1 MRCRFYSGDLV
12 ARFLGSMPAES
23 VEIAKAEL
31 TKLRRAGYRVVGG
44 HSAVKICHW
53 TRSVLRGGKNC
64 YKGWYGIK
72 SHRCLQMTPAL
83 QYCNMM
89 CIFCWRHHTINRITG
104 VGGEWDRPE
113 DILDGLIREQ
123 RQLLS
128 GFKGNP
134 IVDKRLFDEA
144 MEPKHVAISLD
155 GEPTIYPYLADMV
168 KLIKSRGMTAFLV
181 TNGTNPERLMELTE
195 EDAEPTNLY
204 ISLYGPDPEAHKR
217 ICRPLIPDSW
227 ERLVESL
234 KVMREFQKSVK
245 VVRLIMIN
253 GYTIRDPEKYA
264 ELIRIAEP
272 DFIECKGYMHVG
284 ESQKRMKREAMPSLD
299 EIRPF
304 AIKLAEALGYE
315 YLAEDRPS
323 RVSLI
328 ANPSSPHYDVVKMRI
343 SGLGA
348 GL

>member
-1 MRCRFYSGDLV
+1 MRCRFYSDDLV

-23 VEIAKAEL
+23 VGIAKAEL

-89 CIFCWRHHTINRITG
+89 CIFCWRHHTINRVTG

-113 DILDGLIREQ
+113 DILDGLIQEQ

-168 KLIKSRGMTAFLV
+168 KLIKGRGMTAFLV
-181 TNGTNPERLMELTE
+181 TNGTNPEKLMELTE

-227 ERLVESL
+227 ERLMESL

-284 ESQKRMKREAMPSLD
+284 ESQKRMRREAMPSLD

-315 YLAEDRPS
+315 YLAEDKPS

-343 SGLGA
+343 SGFSQ
-348 GL
+348 

>member
-1 MRCRFYSGDLV
+1 MNAV
-12 ARFLGSMPAES
+12 AGLPGSMPAEP
-23 VEIAKAEL
+23 VEIVKAEL
-31 TKLRRAGYRVVGG
+31 ARLRRVGYRIVGR

-64 YKGWYGIK
+64 YKTWYGIR

-89 CIFCWRHHTINRITG
+89 CIFCWRHHTINRVTG
-104 VGGEWDRPE
+104 IREEWDRPE
-113 DILDGLIREQ
+113 DILDDLIREQ

-134 IVDKRLFDEA
+134 IVDRRLFQEA
-144 MEPKHVAISLD
+144 LEPRHVAISLD
-155 GEPTIYPYLADMV
+155 GEPTIYPYLADLI
-168 KLIKSRGMTAFLV
+168 KLIKSRSMTAFLV
-181 TNGTNPERLMELTE
+181 TNGTNPERLRELVE
-195 EDAEPTNLY
+195 QSAEPTNLY
-204 ISLYGPDPEAHKR
+204 ISLYGPDPETHR
-217 ICRPLIPDSW
+217 RVCRPLIADSW
-227 ERLVESL
+227 ERLMRSL
-234 KVMREFQKSVK
+234 EAMNEFQESVK

-253 GYTIRDPEKYA
+253 GYTIEYPEKYA
-264 ELIRIAEP
+264 ELIRVAEP

-284 ESQKRMKREAMPSLD
+284 ESQMRMGREAMPSLD

-304 AIKLAEALGYE
+304 AMKLANALGYE

-328 ANPSSPHYDVVKMRI
+328 ANPSSPHYDAVRMRA
-343 SGLGA
+343 SGSET

>member
-1 MRCRFYSGDLV
+1 MAG
-12 ARFLGSMPAES
+12 FLGSAPAGS
-23 VEIAKAEL
+23 VEVAKAEL
-31 TKLRRAGYRVVGG
+31 ARLRRVGYRVVGR

-64 YKGWYGIK
+64 YKGWYGIR
-72 SHRCLQMTPAL
+72 SHRCLQMTPSL

-89 CIFCWRHHTINRITG
+89 CIFCWRHHTINRVTG

-134 IVDKRLFDEA
+134 IVDRKLFDEA
-144 MEPKHVAISLD
+144 MEPRHVAISLD

-168 KLIKSRGMTAFLV
+168 KLVKSRGMTAFLV
-181 TNGTNPERLMELTE
+181 TNGTNPDRLMELVE
-195 EDAEPTNLY
+195 ENAEPTNLY
-204 ISLYGPDPEAHKR
+204 ISLYGPDPETHR
-217 ICRPLIPDSW
+217 MLCRPLIPDSW
-227 ERLVESL
+227 ERLMRSL
-234 KVMREFQKSVK
+234 RVMREFQKSVK

-253 GYTIRDPEKYA
+253 DYTIQDPEKYA
-264 ELIRIAEP
+264 ELIRIGEP

-284 ESQKRMKREAMPSLD
+284 ESQKRDEEGGDASLH

-304 AIKLAEALGYE
+304 AMKLADALGYE

-328 ANPSSPHYDVVKMRI
+328 ANPSSPHYDVVRMRV
-343 SGLGA
+343 SGPGT
-348 GL
+348 GF

>member
-1 MRCRFYSGDLV
+1 MNAV
-12 ARFLGSMPAES
+12 ARLPKSMPTES
-23 VEIAKAEL
+23 IEIARTEL
-31 TKLRRAGYRVVGG
+31 TRLRKVGYRIVGG

-64 YKGWYGIK
+64 YKIWYGIR
-72 SHRCLQMTPAL
+72 SHRCLQMTPTL

-89 CIFCWRHHTINRITG
+89 CVFCWRHHTINRVIG
-104 VGGEWDRPE
+104 IGEEWDKPE
-113 DILDGLIREQ
+113 GILDRLIREQ

-134 IVDKRLFDEA
+134 IIDKRLFKEA
-144 MEPKHVAISLD
+144 MEPRHVAISLD
-155 GEPTIYPYLADMV
+155 GEPTIYPYLADLI

-181 TNGTNPERLMELTE
+181 TNGTNPERLRELVE
-195 EDAEPTNLY
+195 KDAEPTNLY
-204 ISLYGPDPEAHKR
+204 ISFYGPDPETHKQ
-217 ICRPLIPDSW
+217 ICRPLICDSW
-227 ERLVESL
+227 ERLIRSFNS
-234 KVMREFQKSVK
+234 MREFQESVK

-284 ESQKRMKREAMPSLD
+284 ESQMRMNREAMPSLD
-299 EIRPF
+299 EIKPF
-304 AIKLAEALGYE
+304 ALRLAETLGYE

-328 ANPSSPHYDVVKMRI
+328 ANPSSPHYDPVKMRALG
-343 SGLGA
+343 SGTGP
-348 GL
+348 